1 MATFNAKNL
10 TLNDVH
16 YLLKLQEQLNNDS
29 FTTCLSLEP
38 VTEEEQQEIAQIR
51 NDFRHYVSMGKVYE
65 GLVKALT
72 TFPLLRLT
80 GFYRYPIQISIEEY
94 ITDINISDEDT
105 IITGRFD
112 ILAVNKAT
120 ATTDLTFWILVI
132 EAKNS
137 AIEVRQGL
145 PQLLTYAFKRLE
157 QQASVWG
164 LVTNGLQY
172 LFVHLRQGNPPT
184 YQLMPE
190 LHLMDSE
197 RSIQLLQ
204 VLKAICKLQN
214 EFSLKVEP
222 GY

>member
-1 MATFNAKNL
+1 MATLNAKNL

-16 YLLKLQEQLNNDS
+16 HLLKLQEQLNNDS
-29 FTTCLSLEP
+29 FTAWLSLEP
-38 VTEEEQQEIAQIR
+38 VTEFEQQEIVQIR
-51 NDFRHYVSMGKVYE
+51 NDFRHYILAGKVYE

-72 TFPLLRLT
+72 TFPLLRLA
-80 GFYRYPIQISIEEY
+80 GFYRYPIQISVQEDIADVK
-94 ITDINISDEDT
+94 ITDEDT
-105 IITGRFD
+105 IITGRLD

-120 ATTDLTFWILVI
+120 PKDTNVTFWLLVI
-132 EAKNS
+132 EAKSS

-145 PQLLTYAFKRLE
+145 PQLLTYAFKSLE
-157 QQASVWG
+157 EQASVWG

-172 LFVHLRQGNPPT
+172 LFVHLRREYPPIM

-190 LHLMDSE
+190 LHLMDSG

-214 EFSLKVEP
+214 VSE
-222 GY
+222 

>member
-16 YLLKLQEQLNNDS
+16 HLLKLQEQLNNDS
-29 FTTCLSLEP
+29 FTTWLSLEP

-51 NDFRHYVSMGKVYE
+51 NDFRHYILTGKVYE

-105 IITGRFD
+105 IITGRFE
-112 ILAVNKAT
+112 ILAINKAT
-120 ATTDLTFWILVI
+120 ATTDLSFWILVI

-145 PQLLTYAFKRLE
+145 PELLTYAFKSLE

-214 EFSLKVEP
+214 GE
-222 GY
+222 

>member
-1 MATFNAKNL
+1 MATLNAKNL

-16 YLLKLQEQLNNDS
+16 HLLKLQEQLNNDS

-38 VTEEEQQEIAQIR
+38 LTEFEQQEIVQIQ
-51 NDFRHYVSMGKVYE
+51 NDFRHYILAGKVYE

-72 TFPLLRLT
+72 TFPLLRLA
-80 GFYRYPIQISIEEY
+80 GFYRYPIQINVEEDIADVK
-94 ITDINISDEDT
+94 ITDEDT

-112 ILAVNKAT
+112 ILAVNKVT
-120 ATTDLTFWILVI
+120 PINTDVTFWLLVI

-145 PQLLTYAFKRLE
+145 PQLLTYAFKSLE
-157 QQASVWG
+157 EQSSVWG

-172 LFVHLRQGNPPT
+172 LFVHLRRENSPM

-204 VLKAICKLQN
+204 VLKAICKFQN
-214 EFSLKVEP
+214 VSE
-222 GY
+222 

>member
-16 YLLKLQEQLNNDS
+16 HLLKLQEQLNNDS
-29 FTTCLSLEP
+29 FTTWLSLEP

-51 NDFRHYVSMGKVYE
+51 NDFRHYISMGKVYE

-105 IITGRFD
+105 IITGRFE

-120 ATTDLTFWILVI
+120 ATTDKTFWILVI

-145 PQLLTYAFKRLE
+145 PQLLTYAFKSLE

-214 EFSLKVEP
+214 GE
-222 GY
+222 

>member
-1 MATFNAKNL
+1 MATLNAKNL

-16 YLLKLQEQLNNDS
+16 HLLKLQEQLNNDS

-38 VTEEEQQEIAQIR
+38 LTEFEQQEIVQIQ
-51 NDFRHYVSMGKVYE
+51 NDFRHYILGGKVYE

-72 TFPLLRLT
+72 TFPLLRLA
-80 GFYRYPIQISIEEY
+80 GFYRYPIQINVEEDIADVK
-94 ITDINISDEDT
+94 ITDEDT

-112 ILAVNKAT
+112 ILAVNKVT
-120 ATTDLTFWILVI
+120 PINTDVTFWLLVI

-145 PQLLTYAFKRLE
+145 PQLLTYAFKSLE
-157 QQASVWG
+157 EQSSVWG

-172 LFVHLRQGNPPT
+172 LFVHLRRENPPM

-204 VLKAICKLQN
+204 VLKAICKFQN
-214 EFSLKVEP
+214 VSE
-222 GY
+222 

>member
-1 MATFNAKNL
+1 MATLNAKNL

-16 YLLKLQEQLNNDS
+16 HLLKLQEQLNNDS

-38 VTEEEQQEIAQIR
+38 VTEFDQQEIVQIR
-51 NDFRHYVSMGKVYE
+51 NDFRHYILAGKVYE

-72 TFPLLRLT
+72 TFPLLRLA
-80 GFYRYPIQISIEEY
+80 GFYRYPIQISVEEDIADVK
-94 ITDINISDEDT
+94 ITDEDT

-112 ILAVNKAT
+112 ILAVNNDTQKD
-120 ATTDLTFWILVI
+120 TDVTFWILVI

-137 AIEVRQGL
+137 AVEVRQGL
-145 PQLLTYAFKRLE
+145 PQLLTYAFKNLE
-157 QQASVWG
+157 EQASVWG

-172 LFVHLRQGNPPT
+172 LFVHLRRENHPS

-197 RSIQLLQ
+197 RLIQLLQ

-214 EFSLKVEP
+214 VSE
-222 GY
+222 